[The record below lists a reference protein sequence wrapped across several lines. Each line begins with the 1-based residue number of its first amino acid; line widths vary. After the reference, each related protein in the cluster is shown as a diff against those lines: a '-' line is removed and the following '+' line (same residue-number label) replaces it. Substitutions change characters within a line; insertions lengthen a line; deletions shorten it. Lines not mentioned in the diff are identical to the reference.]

1 MFKKTNRK
9 PLNTVDHS
17 ATLNFQI
24 KEAYKTARTNL
35 VFSVIKEGCKKIVV
49 TSSLKS
55 EGKTTTA
62 VNLAIALAQQV
73 DTRVLIIDCDLRKPK
88 VDRFSIFPQR
98 PALQTYWERF
108 IRSMKPFTIQKWKIW
123 MSCARALF
131 LQTHRNCC
139 PVKA

>member
-73 DTRVLIIDCDLRKPK
+73 DTKVLIIDCDLRKPK
-88 VDRFSIFPQR
+88 VDRFLIFPQR
-98 PALQTYWERF
+98 PGLRMYWERS
-108 IRSMKPFTIQKWKIW
+108 IRLMKPFTIQKWKIW
-123 MSCARALF
+123 TSCARA
-131 LQTHRNCC
+131 
-139 PVKA
+139 